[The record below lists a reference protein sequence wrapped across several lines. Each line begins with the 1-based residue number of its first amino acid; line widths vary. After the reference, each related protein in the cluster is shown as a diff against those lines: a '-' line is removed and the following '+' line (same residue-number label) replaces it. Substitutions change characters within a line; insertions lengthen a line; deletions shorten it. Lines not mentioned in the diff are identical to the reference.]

1 MSRRRDRLLN
11 LDRQH
16 CWHPYTQHG
25 EEEDPLPVV
34 GAKDAEL
41 ELVDGRRIL
50 DGISSWWAC
59 LHGHAQP
66 ELITAMAE
74 QAKGLDHVLFAGA
87 THEPAAELAAELC
100 ARVPGNLSRVFYS
113 DDGSTA
119 VEVAVKMVAQAWRQR
134 GEEQRRTFIAFEG
147 SYHGDT
153 FGAMSLGDP
162 DPFFRAFEP
171 FLFPVE
177 RLPLDLDALHASLER
192 LAEEVAGVV
201 IEPLVQGAAGMRMH
215 SPEFLQGLRAACDQA
230 GIPLIADEV
239 MTGFGR
245 TGSLF
250 ACAEAGIE
258 PDLLCLAKG
267 LTGGMLPL
275 AATLCREDLFA
286 EFLAEDRSRAFFH
299 GHTFTA
305 NPIACAVARASLRL
319 CEQNRVPERLAE
331 IGNQIESC
339 LQHLRGNEA
348 VRDLRRRGGIV
359 AVEMDPRPGEAAGY
373 LARHSRHLREAAVE
387 RGVLL
392 RPLGNVIYAMPPACT
407 TPVQAERIA
416 AVLGELTAT
425 WCAL

>member
-1 MSRRRDRLLN
+1 MSNRVDRLLA
-11 LDRQH
+11 LDRLH

-25 EEEDPLPVV
+25 EEEDPLPVQ
-34 GAKDAEL
+34 GAFAAEL
-41 ELVDGRRIL
+41 ELLDGRRII

-66 ELITAMAE
+66 ELLAAMAE
-74 QAKGLDHVLFAGA
+74 QAARLDHVLFAGT

-100 ARVPGNLSRVFYS
+100 ALAPGDLSRVFYS

-119 VEVAVKMVAQAWRQR
+119 VEVALKMVAQAWRHR
-134 GEEQRRTFIAFEG
+134 GQEQRRIFIAFEG

-162 DPFFRAFEP
+162 DPFFQAFQP

-177 RLPLDLDALHASLER
+177 RVAVELPPLQASLDR
-192 LAEEVAGVV
+192 LGDQVAGVI

-215 SPEFLQGLRAACDQA
+215 SPEFLVGLRAACDRA
-230 GIPLIADEV
+230 GVPLIADEV

-250 ACAEAGIE
+250 ACSQAGIA

-267 LTGGMLPL
+267 LTGGILPL
-275 AATLCREDLFA
+275 AATLCGEELFA

-319 CEQNRVPERLAE
+319 CEQNGVPERLAALGAG
-331 IGNQIESC
+331 IAAS
-339 LQHLRGNEA
+339 LQGLDSMAGVRELRHC
-348 VRDLRRRGGIV
+348 GGIV
-359 AVEMDPRPGEAAGY
+359 AIELEPDPGEAAGY
-373 LARHSRHLREAAVE
+373 LAARSREIRKAAVDL
-387 RGVLL
+387 GVLL

-407 TPVQAERIA
+407 TEAQAERIA
-416 AVLGELTAT
+416 AVMGELTTT
-425 WCAL
+425 WCAP